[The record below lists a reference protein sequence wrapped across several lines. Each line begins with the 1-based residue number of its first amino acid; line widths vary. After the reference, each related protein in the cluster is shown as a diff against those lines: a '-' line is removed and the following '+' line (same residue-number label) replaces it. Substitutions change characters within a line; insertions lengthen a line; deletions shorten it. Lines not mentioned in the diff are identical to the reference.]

1 MDVLEVELPTFVSHA
16 VDLGTRVSL
25 LLEHQALLINEQ
37 APSPQLLYLYSC
49 VYIGNRVLL

>member
-1 MDVLEVELPTFVSHA
+1 MDVLEVELPAFVSHA
-16 VDLGTRVSL
+16 VDLGTRVSP